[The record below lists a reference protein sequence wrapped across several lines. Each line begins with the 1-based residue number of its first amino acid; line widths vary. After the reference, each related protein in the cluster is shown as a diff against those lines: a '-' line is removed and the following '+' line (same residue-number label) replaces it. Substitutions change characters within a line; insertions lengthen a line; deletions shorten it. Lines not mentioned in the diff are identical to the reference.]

1 MAQQSDTEGSH
12 ISAVDVIG
20 GRSEAVTRRLSVGT
34 TMMTGV
40 WAQRVAI
47 QGGRASPLEA
57 WRLKTQWRANS
68 SSPAPVLSVLASPS
82 YRVKGTERP
91 SEIRR
96 NGKPWRKFLRAR
108 WRKGKS
114 HPHTHTWWGGVW
126 HTQSF
131 SAGQPS
137 PSWAARHGCSTEA
150 PWGLSD
156 ARSPRVS
163 ALWGHQAEE
172 REVGSRTSEPWVG
185 LQGECRKPIFQ
196 SHL

>member
-1 MAQQSDTEGSH
+1 MVGRGTDEGRQVGCDDEGPFQSLKRMCLCVKVAQQSDTEGSH
-12 ISAVDVIG
+12 ISVVDVIRG
-20 GRSEAVTRRLSVGT
+20 SDQEASCGYQDDD
-34 TMMTGV
+34 GV
-40 WAQRVAI
+40 WAQLVAI

-68 SSPAPVLSVLASPS
+68 SSPAPVLSVPTSPS

-91 SEIRR
+91 PEIRR
-96 NGKPWRKFLRAR
+96 NGKSRRKFLRAQ

-114 HPHTHTWWGGVW
+114 HPHTHTRWGGVW

-137 PSWAARHGCSTEA
+137 PSRATRHGCCCKA

-156 ARSPRVS
+156 AKSPRVT

-172 REVGSRTSEPWVG
+172 
-185 LQGECRKPIFQ
+185 
-196 SHL
+196 